1 VKHLLLVTIEHLFQ
15 RFAITATPEQ
25 LPDVAVHSRVDTRRA
40 AIRLQTGKSRS
51 GATSGKAGEYQWQR
65 RNQMGVV
72 AAWAIVIVGLLGFA
86 AFNLWLRHQR
96 RLIVHRERIA
106 AIEKGIELPAAA
118 FDTRTN
124 AWNVQ
129 RILLLAGLCWI
140 AVGLATLVVLE
151 SLITN
156 VPPLPPLDSDIN
168 WYRVPPVSFIPRGAQ
183 TFGLLPL
190 GLGIA
195 HLAVYFVDRKKQRAL
210 GAHESRESRESRG

>member
-1 VKHLLLVTIEHLFQ
+1 
-15 RFAITATPEQ
+15 
-25 LPDVAVHSRVDTRRA
+25 
-40 AIRLQTGKSRS
+40 
-51 GATSGKAGEYQWQR
+51 
-65 RNQMGVV
+65 MGVV

-118 FDTRTN
+118 FDSRTN

-140 AVGLATLVVLE
+140 AIGIATFATLE
-151 SLITN
+151 QLITYA
-156 VPPLPPLDSDIN
+156 PPLPAMDAEVKHWL
-168 WYRVPPVSFIPRGAQ
+168 VPAVSFIPRGAQ
-183 TFGLLPL
+183 AFGLLPL

-195 HLAVYFVDRKKQRAL
+195 HLVVYFVERSKQPR
-210 GAHESRESRESRG
+210 